1 MAPARVYGESSM
13 KYALRITEVQHAALR
28 SHLFPG
34 DGKEAVALALCGRRT
49 DEARHIFTVQKVVPV
64 PYDACDRRPDRIT
77 WPTATVDA
85 LLREAYGKGLGIL
98 KVHGHGGDYRRF
110 SSLDDTSDRI
120 LFGSITGFLGDDLP
134 HASLI
139 MLPDGEMFGRVVVDE
154 GKIIGGL
161 SSIMVVGHDIR
172 LWTELRSSSGDEL
185 ARRHAQAFGRGTA
198 DLLKSLSIAVVGCS
212 GTGSIVVEQLAR
224 LGAGRL
230 LLVDPDAVE
239 ERNRSEERR

>member
-1 MAPARVYGESSM
+1 M
-13 KYALRITEVQHAALR
+13 KYALRITEAQHAALR

-49 DEARHIFTVQKVVPV
+49 GEARHIFTVQKVVTV

-110 SSLDDTSDRI
+110 SSLDDTSDRV

-139 MLPDGEMFGRVVVDE
+139 MLPDGEMFGRVVVD
-154 GKIIGGL
+154 
-161 SSIMVVGHDIR
+161 
-172 LWTELRSSSGDEL
+172 
-185 ARRHAQAFGRGTA
+185 
-198 DLLKSLSIAVVGCS
+198 
-212 GTGSIVVEQLAR
+212 
-224 LGAGRL
+224 
-230 LLVDPDAVE
+230 
-239 ERNRSEERR
+239 